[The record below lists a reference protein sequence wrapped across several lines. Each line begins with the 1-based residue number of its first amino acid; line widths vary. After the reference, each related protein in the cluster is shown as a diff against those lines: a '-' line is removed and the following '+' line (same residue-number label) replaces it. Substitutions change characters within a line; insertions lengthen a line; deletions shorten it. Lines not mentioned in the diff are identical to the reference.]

1 MKKIYWWKNLNT
13 LSIKQNL
20 KYNPKKNYIH
30 VLEKA
35 LAKILKVKFVIFT
48 TSGSSALTLAFF
60 CSEINKNKK
69 VVIPNR
75 TWVATAHAA
84 YNLKYKIQLE
94 DTNIN
99 TMCQNIPIKQIKN
112 KNNIG
117 CLVLVNLNG
126 RLNNIKN
133 YKKIIKKKKIL
144 IIDDNAQSFL
154 SGKKNFVIPISTIA
168 CYSTGTTK
176 LINTLQGGFCA
187 TNNKKLY
194 HKILLARN
202 HGVYDFFTD
211 RWKSPGFNLKPNNLQ
226 CFLGLSELKV
236 AHKKKNKC
244 IKINNL
250 YLKNIKNKKIK
261 LLTKN
266 YRNGEF
272 PIYVQA
278 LVDNRLKFKKYLSKK
293 KIEIRYLPPSL
304 SEANYLN
311 KNSKKTFKNS
321 YILSSKGC
329 TYHVVPLKI
338 LKI

>member
-1 MKKIYWWKNLNT
+1 MDRKNTYHNNITISKKSIHIETISGPFKRNSDRTYLKKKMKKIYWWKNLNT

-35 LAKILKVKFVIFT
+35 LATILKVKFVIFT

-60 CSEINKNKK
+60 CSEINKKKK

-133 YKKIIKKKKIL
+133 YKNYKKE
-144 IIDDNAQSFL
+144 
-154 SGKKNFVIPISTIA
+154 KNS
-168 CYSTGTTK
+168 
-176 LINTLQGGFCA
+176 
-187 TNNKKLY
+187 
-194 HKILLARN
+194 
-202 HGVYDFFTD
+202 
-211 RWKSPGFNLKPNNLQ
+211 
-226 CFLGLSELKV
+226 
-236 AHKKKNKC
+236 
-244 IKINNL
+244 
-250 YLKNIKNKKIK
+250 
-261 LLTKN
+261 N
-266 YRNGEF
+266 YRG
-272 PIYVQA
+272 
-278 LVDNRLKFKKYLSKK
+278 
-293 KIEIRYLPPSL
+293 
-304 SEANYLN
+304 
-311 KNSKKTFKNS
+311 
-321 YILSSKGC
+321 
-329 TYHVVPLKI
+329 
-338 LKI
+338 